1 MTTPTPPADEDFA
14 PLSFRQ
20 RTARIAA
27 LVVILLIAAMWG
39 WAFFATPR
47 GLPGALENRSF
58 PDAAEP
64 ICTKA
69 AEQIAALPLAFTTT
83 DHVARADVIAQAN
96 SYLSGMLDQLDQ
108 IVPSEPADESAS
120 IKEWLGDWR
129 VYVSDRTNYAQ
140 RLQTDPEA
148 RFYVTAKDRRQI
160 TQPIDFFAKA
170 NLIYNCQVPSDIE

>member
-1 MTTPTPPADEDFA
+1 
-14 PLSFRQ
+14 
-20 RTARIAA
+20 
-27 LVVILLIAAMWG
+27 
-39 WAFFATPR
+39 
-47 GLPGALENRSF
+47 
-58 PDAAEP
+58 
-64 ICTKA
+64 
-69 AEQIAALPLAFTTT
+69 
-83 DHVARADVIAQAN
+83 VARAGVIAQAN
-96 SYLSGMLDQLDQ
+96 SYLSDMLDQLDQ
-108 IVPSEPADESAS
+108 VVPSEPADESAS